1 MDDRMHAKGDGAPH
15 DRYST
20 KCLRCSTLRQLE
32 TVRTDS
38 GDVQVPR
45 LIARGSPFV
54 NPNSTS
60 LACGPSISSSKMRT
74 FSGLMSC
81 ERIPCRACA
90 WPLRL
95 RRQGIWNNT
104 NTGRGWARMGLED
117 ISELAYLLKIF
128 AFSESIPHNSDTL
141 RFCISFRRGT
151 GAVEVVWPI

>member
-1 MDDRMHAKGDGAPH
+1 MHAKGDGAPH

-20 KCLRCSTLRQLE
+20 KCLRCSTDRQLE

-117 ISELAYLLKIF
+117 ISELAYFLKIF